1 MNIGFIGTGKITNA
15 CVRYLVGKGHNIIVT
30 ERNVEI
36 SRALVDTFDDV
47 KVGSLDQ
54 IQSESDVIFIALME
68 SMIEDVLGSMSF
80 KKDQTIISFVLGVDL
95 TRLHSL
101 CAPVTDIAITIPL
114 PMIEHGKCPLPV
126 YPNCE
131 VLKKIFGEDNLL
143 INLSNEA
150 SLIPYFAATA
160 LLSSSLAQL
169 ETAKKWLQ
177 THLDEEGAAERYLIS
192 LMSGTYSSLKLDGRG
207 RINEALDSLSTKG
220 GLNAQLRDHMKQE
233 GTEKILYKGLLK
245 LGERLNLD

>member
-15 CVRYLVGKGHNIIVT
+15 CVRYLAGKGYNIIVT
-30 ERNVEI
+30 ERNIEI

-47 KVGSLDQ
+47 KVGSLDL

-68 SMIEDVLGSMSF
+68 NMIDDVIGSMSF
-80 KKDQTIISFVLGVDL
+80 KKNQTIISFVLGVDL
-95 TRLHSL
+95 SRLHSL
-101 CAPVTDIAITIPL
+101 CAPVSDIAITIPL
-114 PMIEHGKCPLPV
+114 PMIEHGNCPLPV
-126 YPNCE
+126 YPKCE
-131 VLKKIFGEDNLL
+131 VLKKIFGKDNL
-143 INLSNEA
+143 IIDLSDEA

-169 ETAKKWLQ
+169 EIANKWLQ
-177 THLDEEGAAERYLIS
+177 THLDKEGEAERYLIS
-192 LMSGTYSSLKLDGRG
+192 LMSGNYSSLKLDGKG

-220 GLNAQLRDHMKQE
+220 GLNAQLREHMKKE
-233 GTEKILYKGLLK
+233 GTENTLYKGLLK